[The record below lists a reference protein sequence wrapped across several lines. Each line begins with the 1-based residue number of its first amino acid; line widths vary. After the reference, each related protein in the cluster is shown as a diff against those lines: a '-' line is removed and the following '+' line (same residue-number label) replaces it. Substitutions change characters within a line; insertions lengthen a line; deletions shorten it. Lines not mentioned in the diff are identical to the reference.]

1 MALNGGGENFNISTR
16 RSSGEKRKDEFIQEK
31 QKTKQSKIKQT
42 ENKKKKRN
50 ALLSKFTVERDVGL
64 NFNTTTEKY

>member
-16 RSSGEKRKDEFIQEK
+16 RSLGEKRKDEFIQEK